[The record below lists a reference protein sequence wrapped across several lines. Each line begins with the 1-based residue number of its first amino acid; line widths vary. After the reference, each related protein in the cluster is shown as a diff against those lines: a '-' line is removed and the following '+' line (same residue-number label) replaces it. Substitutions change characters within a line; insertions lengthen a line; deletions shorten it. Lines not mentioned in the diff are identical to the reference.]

1 MKTLKEHLLEL
12 SKHEFG
18 HRTIIALL
26 DAVDD
31 TVLLHKI
38 ILSEIL
44 KEAKDLA
51 VSEYGRKVGFCLAHI
66 NCIGHESNC

>member
-1 MKTLKEHLLEL
+1 MKCLKEHLVEL

-18 HRTIIALL
+18 HRTIITLL
-26 DAVDD
+26 DTVDD

-44 KEAKDLA
+44 NNAKDLA
-51 VSEYGRKVGFCLAHI
+51 VSEWGRKVRIYHGVK
-66 NCIGHESNC
+66 N